1 MVLMHSVPWMEP
13 GSGGEDDVEWHM
25 WKTRQWPYQDLEDGL
40 SYFSVTGGGPQ
51 FGRVM
56 SECRMEHLV
65 KAPYANHEEAWGLLR
80 TGLPAAE
87 RARLGLRDKNQFLRN
102 VHPRGP
108 AKWTPSRFRCTPC
121 PRC

>member
-40 SYFSVTGGGPQ
+40 SYFS
-51 FGRVM
+51 
-56 SECRMEHLV
+56 LV